1 MNPEQ
6 IRSGKQAI
14 IARYGPWTA
23 HSIRLADG
31 VDTFEQPHWDTRLYR
46 FVQIASD
53 LSRKPLKDLRVLDL
67 ACLEGQ
73 FAIEFALQGAR
84 VVATEGR
91 PANLEKARFAKE
103 ALGLD
108 NLELVL
114 DDVRNLSVDGY
125 GTFNVVLCLGIL
137 YHLDAPDV
145 MDFVRRIASV
155 CEGLVIIDTHITHR
169 EDVTFRWEGNT
180 YWGTYTEEHSVNATA
195 EEKGAAKWSSLDN
208 PRSFCL
214 TKASL
219 VNLLRHTGFTSVYEC
234 FNPYEFHS
242 VDWPRNPEGHEY
254 AVWGDRTTLVAVK
267 GKRCTLLSSPSTNQ
281 LTEVDRPEHPNILK
295 YGPLPLRS
303 RLAELLPRPLRRL
316 VRTELRR
323 GSTNNVPLK

>member
-91 PANLEKARFAKE
+91 PANLW
-103 ALGLD
+103 
-108 NLELVL
+108 
-114 DDVRNLSVDGY
+114 
-125 GTFNVVLCLGIL
+125 
-137 YHLDAPDV
+137 
-145 MDFVRRIASV
+145 RRHD
-155 CEGLVIIDTHITHR
+155 L
-169 EDVTFRWEGNT
+169 
-180 YWGTYTEEHSVNATA
+180 
-195 EEKGAAKWSSLDN
+195 
-208 PRSFCL
+208 
-214 TKASL
+214 
-219 VNLLRHTGFTSVYEC
+219 
-234 FNPYEFHS
+234 
-242 VDWPRNPEGHEY
+242 
-254 AVWGDRTTLVAVK
+254 
-267 GKRCTLLSSPSTNQ
+267 
-281 LTEVDRPEHPNILK
+281 
-295 YGPLPLRS
+295 
-303 RLAELLPRPLRRL
+303 LRRL
-316 VRTELRR
+316 SGLTTLNWSSMTCATSA
-323 GSTNNVPLK
+323 STGTVPLTWCCAWESSTISTPRTLWDSSGESQASARAW